1 MTAVIDGQAW
11 TSGSAGRYAQVGNF
25 GLIQI
30 QGNHNNTVIL
40 LQLYNV
46 DSVGTYSLGVSG
58 TNVGGYGQ
66 VTDLLPRGWATPLSG
81 AAGSITLTTLTN
93 TRIAGTFTFTADSSL
108 GSASGSRVVTQ
119 GSFDLLLGF
128 SGSTTWPL
136 PDEYGSS
143 FAGTIGG
150 GAWNSA
156 TTVMTLLNTTLVIGA
171 NNTSYSISIGLTS
184 FNGTGSYTVGSQPGE
199 VVVVLQGP
207 AVNPTGP
214 LNCCWGGAL
223 GNTGTLTIT
232 SLTAT
237 RIAGNL
243 TATLVPTPGTAA
255 SGTISLDTD
264 FDIGIP

>member
-1 MTAVIDGQAW
+1 MTAVLDGQSW
-11 TSGSAGRYAQVGNF
+11 TAGPTERTASVGNF

-30 QGNHNNTVIL
+30 QGNQNGTTIL
-40 LQLYNV
+40 MQLYNV

-66 VTDLLPRGWATPLSG
+66 VTDLVPRGWATPLSG
-81 AAGSITLTTLTN
+81 AAGSITITTLTT
-93 TRIAGTFTFTADSSL
+93 TRIAGTFTFTADSLL
-108 GSASGSRVVTQ
+108 GNATGSRAVTQ

-136 PDEYGSS
+136 PDEYGSAFS
-143 FAGTIGG
+143 GTIGG
-150 GAWNSA
+150 AAWNSA

-171 NNTSYSISIGLTS
+171 NNTGYSISIGLTS
-184 FNGTGSYTVGSQPGE
+184 FNGAGSYTVGSQPGE

-207 AVNPTGP
+207 AANPTGP

-243 TATLVPTPGTAA
+243 TATLVATPGTTAV
-255 SGTISLDTD
+255 GTISLDTD